1 MTMRNLSSEMYICLH
16 YASVGVYND
25 FIKRCI
31 IQGYYDEETYK
42 LLKTI
47 LEEVV
52 IPDKAFEWLTEYDII
67 PYCQTIE
74 LLMDNK
80 MELDQF
86 VHGVLAMC
94 QKEGHENIMPAP
106 HSLANSRIYLFELLL
121 DGKYYPYLENIVLPL
136 KNISNNYKTINKTID
151 NAMGKAAYYAR
162 SGTLSK
168 LYTLQE
174 SKKLQWKFQPLTDT
188 QHANVLKWI
197 QDNVKKGERNIN
209 ALLGWSCGP
218 DSSPWPSEHLQDYIR
233 TLCILNE
240 IRE

>member
-1 MTMRNLSSEMYICLH
+1 MILNPFDDKRVLNSKSTDTKPWGYERISEDADDLPNKRICIREMYICLH

-42 LLKTI
+42 LLKSI

-52 IPDKAFEWLTEYDII
+52 IPDKAFEWLTEYGII
-67 PYCQTIE
+67 PSCQTIE
-74 LLMDNK
+74 LLMDKK

-94 QKEGHENIMPAP
+94 QKEGHENITIKQLNDIVATLHPEIKI
-106 HSLANSRIYLFELLL
+106 SFKIYLFELLL
-121 DGKYYPYLENIVLPL
+121 EGKYYPYLKNTVLPL

-174 SKKLQWKFQPLTDT
+174 SKKLQWKFQL
-188 QHANVLKWI
+188 
-197 QDNVKKGERNIN
+197 
-209 ALLGWSCGP
+209 
-218 DSSPWPSEHLQDYIR
+218 
-233 TLCILNE
+233 ILNMLMFLNGFR
-240 IRE
+240 IM